1 MASLNLA
8 SLMMTWN
15 RVSEHLVHA
24 IRYDAL
30 RVREN
35 LPIQGEM
42 PVNPFYYEEFQV
54 RQAQGV
60 QAIAMVE

>member
-8 SLMMTWN
+8 SLMMIWN
-15 RVSEHLVHA
+15 RASEYLLHA

-30 RVREN
+30 RVRES
-35 LPIQGEM
+35 LPIRDMM
-42 PVNPFYYEEFQV
+42 PMNPFYYEEFQV

-60 QAIAMVE
+60 QAIALVG